1 MKSEEIKEL
10 FKQFESIVCE
20 YNKVECWS
28 ARELYPLLG
37 YSQWR
42 NFLSI
47 TEKAKDACKN
57 AGENIAYHFADV
69 SKMVILGSGA
79 EREVDNISDPLCLL
93 SGSTKWRFS
102 KARNCLCSKL
112 LCNTNAPCRISRATF
127 NRI

>member
-1 MKSEEIKEL
+1 MKSEEIKGL

-47 TEKAKDACKN
+47 IEKAKAACKN
-57 AGENIAYHFADV
+57 AGENITYHF
-69 SKMVILGSGA
+69 G
-79 EREVDNISDPLCLL
+79 
-93 SGSTKWRFS
+93 
-102 KARNCLCSKL
+102 
-112 LCNTNAPCRISRATF
+112 
-127 NRI
+127 

>member
-47 TEKAKDACKN
+47 IEKVKDACKMP
-57 AGENIAYHFADV
+57 E
-69 SKMVILGSGA
+69 KILHT
-79 EREVDNISDPLCLL
+79 ILL
-93 SGSTKWRFS
+93 TSAKW
-102 KARNCLCSKL
+102 LY
-112 LCNTNAPCRISRATF
+112 
-127 NRI
+127 

>member
-47 TEKAKDACKN
+47 IEKVKDACKN

-79 EREVDNISDPLCLL
+79 EREVDNIFLTRYACYLVAQNGDSR
-93 SGSTKWRFS
+93 KQEIAF
-102 KARNCLCSKL
+102 AQNYFA
-112 LCNTNAPCRISRATF
+112 NAPCRISRATF